1 MRHHRFVPAR
11 AAYACVLAARIKI
24 YENPGWRLSRCTS
37 QVLVAYPADTAVAR
51 TSKDGEH
58 VVAVFQLYA

>member
-1 MRHHRFVPAR
+1 M
-11 AAYACVLAARIKI
+11 LAARIKI